1 MFTGIIQEVGKLLSI
16 TQGGKP
22 PGRYPCAENLPGIQT
37 GRQHLYQWSLSDNFP
52 DDRYH
57 FPCGFIQRDPAA
69 QHLQRRPNWRCSEQ
83 EPALR
88 PIDSLGGH
96 IVSGHV
102 DGVGSILSLLE
113 QGEFW
118 DLVIEF
124 PEALAPYIAEKGS
137 LCVDGIS
144 LTLSRL
150 EQNRASFAL
159 VPFTLENTNLRF
171 RKPGDRVNLEVDLL
185 ARYIER
191 LLHQNQPDQPASL
204 TLEKLREYGFMN
216 D

>member
-1 MFTGIIQEVGKLLSI
+1 M
-16 TQGGKP
+16 
-22 PGRYPCAENLPGIQT
+22 
-37 GRQHLYQWSLSDNFP
+37 
-52 DDRYH
+52 
-57 FPCGFIQRDPAA
+57 
-69 QHLQRRPNWRCSEQ
+69 
-83 EPALR
+83 
-88 PIDSLGGH
+88 
-96 IVSGHV
+96 

>member
-1 MFTGIIQEVGKLLSI
+1 TYSDKRILMFTGIIQEVGKLLSI
-16 TQGGKP
+16 TQGGKTAQADILAP
-22 PGRYPCAENLPGIQT
+22 RICRESRLGDSICTNGVCLTISRMTDTTFRADLSSETLQRSTFRDAQT
-37 GRQHLYQWSLSDNFP
+37 GDALNL
-52 DDRYH
+52 
-57 FPCGFIQRDPAA
+57 
-69 QHLQRRPNWRCSEQ
+69 

-88 PIDSLGGH
+88 PIDRLGGH

-171 RKPGDRVNLEVDLL
+171 RKPG
-185 ARYIER
+185 
-191 LLHQNQPDQPASL
+191 
-204 TLEKLREYGFMN
+204 
-216 D
+216 